1 MNNLDAEEKALRRE
15 YTRLRDIF
23 QKRIKRGAEHGLKSS
38 QLYLKGQYGYIPTL
52 KEREQIPYLK
62 GQNSEVMKRD
72 LQFRVKELERLVSEG
87 VGSISRSLRL
97 TRERDKT
104 VLTALS
110 NAGYEHI
117 TKSTLKN
124 FGKFMDAMRE
134 QYGKKLPNSEEMAEF
149 FDSLKYN
156 TKRKSTA
163 FLVNLWEEY
172 QKNGM
177 EPDYGSQD
185 LFST

>member
-1 MNNLDAEEKALRRE
+1 MDFEEKALRRE

-23 QKRIKRGAEHGLKSS
+23 QKRVKRGAEQGLKTS

-52 KEREQIPYLK
+52 KEREQLPYLR
-62 GQNSEVMKRD
+62 GQGAEVMKRD
-72 LQFRVKELERLVSEG
+72 LQFRLQELKRLVGEG
-87 VGSISRSLRL
+87 IGSISRSIKM
-97 TRERDKT
+97 TRERDEA

-124 FGKFMDAMRE
+124 FGRFMDAMRE
-134 QYGKKLPNSEEMAEF
+134 QYGKKIPNSEEMAEF

-163 FLVNLWEEY
+163 FLVKLWEEY
-172 QKNGM
+172 QNNGM